1 LENIYRKRTY
11 IGKYLLVKY
20 KLTFIMEK
28 IKSLYTGKY
37 LYNLALYWKI
47 FINFVELSSS
57 NGKK

>member
-1 LENIYRKRTY
+1 
-11 IGKYLLVKY
+11 
-20 KLTFIMEK
+20 MEK